1 VYAQKM
7 GKIGRVVPEIC
18 SRTDR
23 QTNRQTDR
31 QTGGGVIII
40 ISVAEKSESRRP
52 FITLSLYSILLF
64 NKGRL

>member
-18 SRTDR
+18 SRTD
-23 QTNRQTDR
+23 RQTDR